1 MRFLLV
7 AALLACAPPVAAEP
21 PAPAE
26 VRFTEQSVGDGA
38 EIRRGWYAV
47 MHYTGWVY
55 DAAAPESK
63 GARFVSSR
71 ERGRPATFVYGYGR
85 ALQGLEIGMRGM
97 KAGGRRAIVVPPALG
112 YDGFK
117 HPVPKDVPPKSGL
130 VFEVELLDVVPQG
143 NAD

>member
-7 AALLACAPPVAAEP
+7 AALLAFAIPAAAQS

-26 VRFTEQSVGDGA
+26 VQVTEQAVGDGA
-38 EIRRGWYAV
+38 EIRRGWFAV

-55 DAAAPESK
+55 DAGAPESK
-63 GARFVSSR
+63 GAQFVSSL
-71 ERGRPATFVYGYGR
+71 ERGRPTTFVYGYGR
-85 ALQGLEIGMRGM
+85 ALEGLEIGMRGM
-97 KAGGRRAIVVPPALG
+97 KVGGKRAIVVPPAFG

-117 HPVPKDVPPKSGL
+117 HPLPKDVPPKSGL
-130 VFEVELLDVVPQG
+130 LFEVELLDVVPQG